1 MKKGTKQGIG
11 VRWSLFIYL
20 AIFTA
25 FVLLVVWIFQVL
37 LLDRFYEKIKLDELN
52 EAATKMSRCLTNP
65 ETLKA
70 EAADI
75 LTDSMILSKVYA
87 YDKKNNNDNAYLIM
101 SQEFGGDYYLKHAS
115 SDELQT
121 LYIAAVKN
129 GGTYHLKKN
138 VQSQNDDTR
147 PEPTRSPKEIVYVQ
161 LVTYDNVV
169 YIIMLNMIYT
179 PLDSTVNTL
188 NMQFVWIAAV
198 LLFGAVVLSSIISYR
213 IAIPLIRMN
222 ESAKKLAKGKYDAD
236 FGGDEYSFSYR
247 EARELADTLNYASEE
262 LSKADKIQK
271 DLIANI
277 SHDLRTPLTM
287 ITGYSEAMR
296 DIPGE
301 NTPENAQVIID
312 ESKRLTELVND
323 LLDLSKIQSDT
334 IRIEKKS
341 FNITYAIRKT
351 MQRYSTLT
359 SRDGFN
365 IEFFANEEVNIYADP
380 TRMLQVVYNLINN
393 AINYSGEDKI
403 IRVYQT
409 VVDGKVKIAI
419 KDNGEGIA
427 PENLSKIWDRYYKVD
442 RVHKRA
448 VAGTGLGLYIV
459 KEILEEHNATYGV
472 ESELGNGSTFWF
484 ELPIKE
490 KGKDDIEP

>member
-1 MKKGTKQGIG
+1 MKKERNRGIG
-11 VRWSLFIYL
+11 IRWNLFIYL

-37 LLDRFYEKIKLDELN
+37 LLDKFYEKIKLDELD
-52 EAATKMSRCLTNP
+52 EAATKMSKCLTDT
-65 ETLKA
+65 ELLKS
-70 EAADI
+70 EAANI
-75 LTDSMILSKVYA
+75 LTDSMILSKVYI
-87 YDKKNNNDNAYLIM
+87 YDSSNNNDNAYLIM
-101 SQEFGGDYYLKHAS
+101 SQEFGGDYYLKNAS
-115 SDELQT
+115 SEELQT
-121 LYIAAVKN
+121 LYVAAAKN
-129 GGTYHLKKN
+129 GGTYHVRKN
-138 VQSQNDDTR
+138 VESSANDKNSEVATR
-147 PEPTRSPKEIVYVQ
+147 NPKEIVYVQ
-161 LVTYDNVV
+161 LISLDKAI

-188 NMQFVWIAAV
+188 NMQFFWIAAV
-198 LLFGAVVLSSIISYR
+198 LLFGAVILSSIISYR
-213 IAIPLIRMN
+213 IAIPLIKMN

-236 FGGDEYSFSYR
+236 FSGDGYR

-262 LSKADKIQK
+262 LSKADKMQK

-301 NTPENAQVIID
+301 NTPENIQVIID
-312 ESKRLTELVND
+312 EANRLSELVND
-323 LLDLSKIQSDT
+323 LLDLSRIQSDT
-334 IRIEKKS
+334 IRIEKRT
-341 FNITYAIRKT
+341 FNVTDAIRKT
-351 MQRYSTLT
+351 MQRYSSLT
-359 SRDGFN
+359 SKDGFK
-365 IEFFANEEVNIYADP
+365 IEFYADENVSIYADP

-393 AINYSGEDKI
+393 AINYSGEDKH

-409 VVDGKVKIAI
+409 VNDGKVKISI

-427 PENLSKIWDRYYKVD
+427 EENLSKIWDRYYKVD

-459 KEILEEHNATYGV
+459 KEILEEHDAIYGV
-472 ESELGNGSTFWF
+472 ESEIGKGSTFWF
-484 ELPIKE
+484 EMPLE
-490 KGKDDIEP
+490 T